1 MVVGRLLH
9 EGESEAID
17 TSLVKDNPDY
27 RRPQI
32 WYNSKGKTNPYKDA
46 ARWEPSPD

>member
-32 WYNSKGKTNPYKDA
+32 RYNSKGKTNPYKDA